1 MVKKTSSENS
11 ETAPAKADK
20 VATPKTDT
28 VRGTDKGSR
37 TVEPALASQD
47 SSAKPEEQELEPVL
61 SIDETQ
67 QKTEQVLVS
76 EPDNP
81 NAATVAMFY
90 KRLEGRFTEQA
101 KQVAERKRRASQLN
115 QLVNTN
121 ARTRARTGGTDNG

>member
-1 MVKKTSSENS
+1 MVRKTSNANS
-11 ETAPAKADK
+11 ETEPAK
-20 VATPKTDT
+20 ATPKT
-28 VRGTDKGSR
+28 GKPER

-47 SSAKPEEQELEPVL
+47 SSAKPEDTKQVLVSEPVL

-67 QKTEQVLVS
+67 QKAEQVLVS
-76 EPDNP
+76 EPVNP

-101 KQVAERKRRASQLN
+101 KRVAERKRRASQLN

-121 ARTRARTGGTDNG
+121 ARTKARTGGTDNG